1 MAFITQDDEG
11 FAAKLANALR
21 KPALGL
27 KRAVEF
33 AAFIPGVLMLAVAAP
48 LVLVAELIGWLRS
61 GAWPA
66 WSFGDALNFARIGTP
81 HVTWPGLQSVFDLV
95 MGLPGSVGIF
105 TTGLAMAVAV
115 TTSWDRELKA
125 KRAAGETPP

>member
-1 MAFITQDDEG
+1 MSFIAQDDEG
-11 FAAKLANALR
+11 LAARLANALR

-48 LVLVAELIGWLRS
+48 LVLVAEILGWLRS

-66 WSFGDALNFARIGTP
+66 WSFGDVLDQARIGTP
-81 HVTWPGLQSVFDLV
+81 QVSWAGLQSIFDLV
-95 MGLPGSVGIF
+95 MGLPGSVGLF
-105 TTGLAMAVAV
+105 TTGLAMVVAV
-115 TTSWDRELKA
+115 KLSRDSESEA
-125 KRAAGETPP
+125 KPAAAEARP